1 MKLGL
6 GLTLGRPGASVFD
19 PLTAGISG
27 LIMDF
32 WATSGIALSGADV
45 TDWTERSN
53 ATGSSDA
60 TTSGGSR
67 PTMSTIGGRPA
78 LNFAAGQ
85 KMALAYNIAAADWTI
100 FLVYEPTIITGGQQC
115 MLDFQT
121 GRLALLHNTATP
133 GKTGYFTGGYVE
145 ANAALGAQVFTY
157 RMNATGGNSASM
169 RRNGTNV
176 LTGQLVANRAMG
188 GAGQSI
194 GNTYTVDSQFL
205 GKIARITAYQGNL
218 TTAQCQ
224 TIERGFGSYYGITV
238 A

>member
-6 GLTLGRPGASVFD
+6 GLTIGRPGASVFD

-27 LIMDF
+27 LVMDF
-32 WATSGIALSGADV
+32 WATSGIALSGSDV

-60 TTSGGSR
+60 STTPGSR

-78 LNFAAGQ
+78 LNFASGQ
-85 KMALAYNIAAADWTI
+85 KMALSYNIALADWTI
-100 FLVYEPTIITGGQQC
+100 FVVYEPTIITGGQQC

-121 GRLALLHNTATP
+121 GRLALLHLAATA
-133 GKTGYFTGGYVE
+133 GKGGSYTGGYVE
-145 ANAALGAQVFTY
+145 ANAALGAQVYTY
-157 RMNATGGNSASM
+157 RLIAGAGAASF
-169 RRNGTNV
+169 RRNGSDII
-176 LTGQLVANRAMG
+176 TGQTIANRAMG
-188 GAGQSI
+188 GAGQAI
-194 GNTYTVDSQFL
+194 GNTYPVDSQFL
-205 GKIARITAYQGNL
+205 GKIARLTAYQGNL